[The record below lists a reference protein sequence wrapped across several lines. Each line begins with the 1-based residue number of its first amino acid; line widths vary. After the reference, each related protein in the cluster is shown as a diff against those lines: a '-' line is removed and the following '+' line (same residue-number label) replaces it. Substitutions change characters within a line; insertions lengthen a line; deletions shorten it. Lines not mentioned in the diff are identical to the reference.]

1 MLGKWCPHTD
11 LNRGPPDYKVEGL
24 RWMLKAAESGAD
36 VKQIDLLQNEIN
48 QIKNLTSFE
57 RDKLFAK
64 AGDIHAQFRLVGNYL
79 SGTKVSKNIDEA
91 LKWLRIAAEQ
101 GSLIAQNQLG
111 FMYLNGKEIEKN
123 KQKAHYW
130 YSLAAAQGDEKA
142 NRIKVRLE
150 REGFH

>member
-1 MLGKWCPHTD
+1 MAIA
-11 LNRGPPDYKVEGL
+11 V
-24 RWMLKAAESGAD
+24 
-36 VKQIDLLQNEIN
+36 
-48 QIKNLTSFE
+48 
-57 RDKLFAK
+57 
-64 AGDIHAQFRLVGNYL
+64 
-79 SGTKVSKNIDEA
+79 A

-101 GSLIAQNQLG
+101 GSLIAQNLLG
-111 FMYLNGKEIEKN
+111 LMYLHGREVEKN